1 MPRKK
6 RVAAVVTEYRL
17 NSHADVIVGKI
28 LEGFDHKGGGFPDLE
43 LVSMYVDQF
52 PDNDM
57 SRALAKKHGF
67 RLCQTIDEALTLGGN
82 KLVVDGVLLIGEH
95 GKYPFNEK
103 GQHLY
108 PRRRFFEGTIAAFDR
123 CKQVVPVFN
132 DKHLSA
138 TWEDAHWMYEQA
150 RRRMIPFLAGSS
162 LPLTWRKP
170 PLTLPRGCEIE
181 AAVALGYGPFESY
194 GFHALE
200 TLQCMVERRKGFETG
215 VRAVQCLTGEAI
227 WQAMDRGEWSQEL
240 LEAGIALIPSKGK
253 GDYRKAVAGNGQG
266 GVFLID
272 YRDGLRAAV
281 AMLNG
286 YVYEGFSGAFAFACK
301 LRGQAKPLATHF
313 YLENRRPFGHFAYLV
328 KAIESM
334 IHTGHP
340 SYPVERT
347 LLTTGILDAVM
358 TSRFEKNKRI
368 ETPHLD
374 IRYTPTDW
382 PFAPEPAPEPHD

>member
-1 MPRKK
+1 
-6 RVAAVVTEYRL
+6 
-17 NSHADVIVGKI
+17 
-28 LEGFDHKGGGFPDLE
+28 
-43 LVSMYVDQF
+43 
-52 PDNDM
+52 
-57 SRALAKKHGF
+57 
-67 RLCQTIDEALTLGGN
+67 
-82 KLVVDGVLLIGEH
+82 
-95 GKYPFNEK
+95 
-103 GQHLY
+103 
-108 PRRRFFEGTIAAFDR
+108 
-123 CKQVVPVFN
+123 
-132 DKHLSA
+132 
-138 TWEDAHWMYEQA
+138 
-150 RRRMIPFLAGSS
+150 
-162 LPLTWRKP
+162 
-170 PLTLPRGCEIE
+170 
-181 AAVALGYGPFESY
+181 
-194 GFHALE
+194 
-200 TLQCMVERRKGFETG
+200 
-215 VRAVQCLTGEAI
+215 
-227 WQAMDRGEWSQEL
+227 MDRGEWSQEL

-340 SYPVERT
+340 PYPVERT